1 MHAASKV
8 LPPGMHI
15 AQRWRAKFLRI
26 LPIALI
32 IPYLLILF
40 ALFVLWPVNWQIFRA
55 EHWFWLTTYVLATY
69 TMIAVGFWF
78 GSAPGRTVTVP
89 RQKLRDFV
97 IVAGAGAAFILLF
110 PTSIVYTGRWPW
122 EVLGVLGDQ
131 GEAYRTL
138 QEQLELT
145 TGERGYIALARA
157 FVAPLTFA
165 VLPLGLIH
173 WNSLSWFKRSAVGLA
188 VATVILLSLLRGTDR
203 EFVELIIIGSG
214 AMMVSLGRSSGVGV
228 QIFAQFARRYWLL
241 LVAGLILFTVAAT
254 LFSDRKS
261 DRLGNIENRTAAC
274 VNTSKICA
282 DLDAPGIRWMPQQAR
297 FATSLFILSSSSGF
311 YGLAIAMEKE
321 WRPTYG
327 VGHSPA
333 TLAVYE
339 LITGD
344 DEMERR
350 TFTYRNGF
358 EGWSELNYWS
368 TLMTWIAN
376 DVGFG
381 GALIVILAIAY
392 MFGVTWRDAT
402 LGRSDAAAVLFCAI
416 LISMFYLSANNQLLG
431 SYDGY
436 FVIAGW
442 TILWFREKRK
452 RLTIA

>member
-1 MHAASKV
+1 MHAPSAAFSHGTLV
-8 LPPGMHI
+8 G
-15 AQRWRAKFLRI
+15 QRWREKFLRV
-26 LPIALI
+26 LPITLI
-32 IPYLLILF
+32 IPYLLVLYGLF
-40 ALFVLWPVNWQIFRA
+40 LLWPVNWQIFRP
-55 EHWFWLTTYVLATY
+55 EDWFWLSAYVLATY
-69 TMIAVGFWF
+69 TMVGVGFWF
-78 GSAPGRTVTVP
+78 GSAPGNTVTVP
-89 RQKLRDFV
+89 LERLRDFV
-97 IVAGAGAAFILLF
+97 IVAGAALGFMLMF

-122 EVLGVLGDQ
+122 EVLSVIGQQ

-145 TGERGYIALARA
+145 TGERGYVALARA
-157 FVAPLTFA
+157 LIAPLTFA

-173 WNSLSWFKRSAVGLA
+173 WNSLSWFVRGAVGLA

-203 EFVELIIIGSG
+203 EFVELIIVGSG
-214 AMMVSLGRSSGVGV
+214 AMMVSLGRSSEVGV
-228 QIFAQFARRYWLL
+228 QVFVQFIRKYWLL
-241 LVAGLILFTVAAT
+241 LAAGLILFTVAAT

-344 DEMERR
+344 EEMERR

-381 GALIVILAIAY
+381 GALIVILAIAWL
-392 MFGVTWRDAT
+392 FGVTWRDAT

-416 LISMFYLSANNQLLG
+416 LITMFYLSANNQLLG

-436 FVIAGW
+436 FVVAGW
-442 TILWFREKRK
+442 MLLWFREKRK
-452 RLTIA
+452 RVQPG